1 MTTTPVTLDLEAAS
15 ARYAPVI
22 KRLARDKRI
31 RVRSARKRFAEML
44 KFLDVC
50 ADSSVTVSPP
60 PRVDD
65 AWHTFILFTRD
76 YADYCDRRFGRF
88 IHHEPTEAKDPDAYR
103 TAKEE
108 VISRFGPVDRRIWPE
123 CAGGFWFGGGFCS
136 DGGSCGGSCGGGCG
150 GGG

>member
-1 MTTTPVTLDLEAAS
+1 
-15 ARYAPVI
+15 
-22 KRLARDKRI
+22 
-31 RVRSARKRFAEML
+31 ML